1 MNCTN
6 FYTISANWWIKAPP
20 DKNINCRRIFESKAL
35 RYLIIPDKNQSQLTR
50 GECQFFEL
58 FVNVNYRGSVNGQSC
73 LWKQKNSRY
82 PGIKNFERSGQVDPM
97 MEQRDKWEV
106 SLFYNTFYIAV
117 INFSLCYGIEKRV
130 FSDCIIWVNNKM
142 ISITRL
148 AAIRQINRCFKTIP
162 NISNGQFWPLY
173 FNVIQIINNFIRVSI
188 HQVDWNMIPH
198 SNTYKQNSYNR

>member
-130 FSDCIIWVNNKM
+130 FSDWIIWVNNKM

-162 NISNGQFWPLY
+162 NTTLISK
-173 FNVIQIINNFIRVSI
+173 IRTTDNNFQIVRLWCLPDTWCKCRI
-188 HQVDWNMIPH
+188 YPAAWRTEPLL
-198 SNTYKQNSYNR
+198 